1 MAFAAF
7 FFSASAQLQ
16 LGGGLSYGT
25 EAEEIGL
32 NLRGLYGITE
42 NIAAG
47 ADFVYYFAGE
57 NFNYTEFNINANYF
71 FLTDELRPY
80 ALLGINRSTVSFSSP
95 FFGTVSNG
103 EWGLNVGAGT
113 QYTLSDNL
121 SLFGEARYII
131 GDFDQLVISAG
142 VFYTLNF

>member
-7 FFSASAQLQ
+7 FFSANAQLQ

-80 ALLGINRSTVSFSSP
+80 ALL
-95 FFGTVSNG
+95 
-103 EWGLNVGAGT
+103 
-113 QYTLSDNL
+113 D
-121 SLFGEARYII
+121 
-131 GDFDQLVISAG
+131 
-142 VFYTLNF
+142 